1 MDDGVYAQGD
11 IDLFATP
18 EEIADA
24 GPHFKVKA
32 AGGGAPTLAEQ
43 LQANKLVEKKEVKQI
58 VQEKPKFNNPMEE
71 MMWLNE

>member
-1 MDDGVYAQGD
+1 MMKKMGRPLAGIRQKIMDDGVYAQGD

-32 AGGGAPTLAEQ
+32 AGGGAPTLAE
-43 LQANKLVEKKEVKQI
+43 
-58 VQEKPKFNNPMEE
+58 
-71 MMWLNE
+71 